1 MNHPLLKGQGP
12 IYRRLAAGL
21 QAAIQA
27 GQYQPGQRL
36 PSTRWLQKSL
46 ELSLNTIHQSLRLL
60 EGDGWVEIRPQAG
73 CYVLARQEPVV
84 MTQSLPI
91 PVLRP
96 DLTLRLLSEMNEGG
110 LSRLGGSQPN
120 PELLP
125 TRQIRRL
132 FGRLSRQDFPN
143 RYDLPGGCPE
153 LRRQIARLSLGAGIT
168 VEPER
173 VLLTSGCQEAIMACL
188 QLLCREGD
196 TVAVESPTF
205 YGYLEVLEIL
215 RLRALEIPSS
225 PQEGLS
231 VPALAQALEQHPV
244 RCLLVTPN
252 FSNPQA
258 ALMSEA
264 NKRELVKLPIP
275 IIENDI
281 QGDLFY
287 SGNRPLALRAFRD
300 DIFYCSSFSKV
311 LGPEFRVGWVLS
323 GRDQGLLERSL
334 TFRSFGS
341 NGLTRLALAEYLAEG
356 DYLRVLRQARQNYAR
371 QARNVHH
378 LLCQNLPAGS
388 RVHRPEGGKMLW
400 IQLPGRLDALH
411 LYQRCRARGISLSP
425 GQIYATD
432 DRYRNFLRLNCS
444 YWNTEVQASLQE
456 LCRLAQ
462 T

>member
-1 MNHPLLKGQGP
+1 MNDHPLLKGQGP
-12 IYRRLAAGL
+12 IYRRLARGL
-21 QAAIQA
+21 QTAIEA
-27 GQYQPGQRL
+27 GQYGAGERL
-36 PSTRWLQKSL
+36 PSTRWLQKTL
-46 ELSLNTIHQSLRLL
+46 ELSLNTIHQALRLL
-60 EGDGWVEIRPQAG
+60 EGDGWVEVRPQAG
-73 CYVLARQEPVV
+73 CYVLARNPPAPVV
-84 MTQSLPI
+84 GSPI
-91 PVLRP
+91 PVHRP
-96 DLTLRLLSEMNEGG
+96 DLTMRLLSEMNEGG
-110 LSRLGGSQPN
+110 LARLGGSQPN

-132 FGRLSRQDFPN
+132 LGRLSRGNFPN
-143 RYDLPGGCPE
+143 RYDLPSGCLE
-153 LRRQIARLSLGAGIT
+153 LRRQIARLSVAAGIT

-173 VLLTSGCQEAIMACL
+173 ILLTSGCQEAVMACL

-205 YGYLEVLEIL
+205 YGYLEMLEIL

-231 VPALAQALEQHPV
+231 LPALTRALQEHPV

-264 NKRELVKLPIP
+264 NKRLLVQLPIP

-287 SGNRPLALRAFRD
+287 SGNRPLALRAFRE
-300 DIFYCSSFSKV
+300 DIFYCSSFSKI
-311 LGPEFRVGWVLS
+311 LGPEFRVGWVLPGS
-323 GRDQGLLERSL
+323 QPDLLERSL

-341 NGLTRLALAEYLAEG
+341 SGLIRQALAEYLAEG
-356 DYLRVLRQARQNYAR
+356 DYPRVLRQARQNYAR
-371 QARNVHH
+371 QARHVHQ
-378 LLCQNLPAGS
+378 LLCQHLPPGS

-400 IQLPGRLDALH
+400 IQLPPGADSLQ
-411 LYQRCRARGISLSP
+411 LYRRCRARGISLSP
-425 GQIYATD
+425 GQLYATD

-444 YWNTEVQASLQE
+444 YWNAEIQASLKE
-456 LCRLAQ
+456 LCSLAQ
-462 T
+462 S